1 MKSESLLVFIHKF
14 QNTYIQ
20 LSNQYITDYIYK
32 MILVIINVL
41 FNENTANEL
50 VGLFLQGL
58 KKRQPP
64 IQMCHYHGIKI
75 AQCHEKCHLT
85 IYK

>member
-1 MKSESLLVFIHKF
+1 MQSESLLVFIHKF

-50 VGLFLQGL
+50 Q
-58 KKRQPP
+58 
-64 IQMCHYHGIKI
+64 
-75 AQCHEKCHLT
+75 
-85 IYK
+85 

>member
-41 FNENTANEL
+41 FNENTANEQSGPL
-50 VGLFLQGL
+50 SSRF
-58 KKRQPP
+58 
-64 IQMCHYHGIKI
+64 
-75 AQCHEKCHLT
+75 EKEATSHSNVPLPGD
-85 IYK
+85 

>member
-1 MKSESLLVFIHKF
+1 MKSESLLVFTHKF

-20 LSNQYITDYIYK
+20 LCNQYITDYIYK
-32 MILVIINVL
+32 MILVIFNVL
-41 FNENTANEL
+41 FNEKTANEL
-50 VGLFLQGL
+50 LQGL

-64 IQMCHYHGIKI
+64 IQICHYHGIKI